1 MSHSGSFGINPNK
14 AYAETPAV
22 IQHTVLKTGSNTLGD
37 WIFAQASGALTAYA
51 VCKIDETGQA
61 TELDTTGSGSEPTM
75 VGVPQV
81 DLADN
86 EYGWFFRGNGGGD
99 GKGIKMLI
107 QTGVS
112 AGAVLTTTATAG
124 EAGAGGD
131 AIQNVTNVDANSSGS
146 TVATEIFCM
155 GLMSTNV

>member
-1 MSHSGSFGINPNK
+1 MSRSGSFGINPNK
-14 AYAETPAV
+14 AYAETPAIV
-22 IQHTVLKTGSNTLGD
+22 EHTVLKVGSNTDGE
-37 WIFAQASGALTAYA
+37 WIFAQASGALTQYA
-51 VCKIDETGQA
+51 LCKIDETGQA

-81 DLADN
+81 ALADN

-99 GKGIKMLI
+99 GKGIKMLV

-112 AGAVLTTTATAG
+112 AGAILTTTATAG

-131 AIQNVTNVDANSSGS
+131 AIANVTNVDGNATGS
-146 TVATEIFCM
+146 VLAVEIFCP
-155 GLMSTNV
+155 GLMATNV